1 MRAKL
6 RINFATKPAQT
17 FACLMKSCIL
27 QQALKL
33 GRDAESK
40 PEAGKISQ
48 HESGAAEKMWGNLLI
63 KTCATK
69 GAGSGGAGW
78 QIGSAE
84 GRVPEH
90 LSWKASSSAIRI
102 FILPFTC
109 LAGPCSDEDG
119 AKSICCPLPLRVP
132 GTPQQ
137 GPCRPSIRTI
147 PVLPT
152 HPYLWPVSI
161 PDLGV
166 YWYGSRGIKTKFP
179 KRLRYYCSNLG
190 KLNEEEGEILIF
202 RMDSCKKAE
211 WQMWN

>member
-17 FACLMKSCIL
+17 FAFLMKSCIL

-78 QIGSAE
+78 QMDSAE
-84 GRVPEH
+84 GRVPER
-90 LSWKASSSAIRI
+90 LSWKASSPAIRKVN
-102 FILPFTC
+102 LYFTIHVLGWSVQWWGWSQKHLLSSASPC
-109 LAGPCSDEDG
+109 PRHTTARAMQTQHQDNPCS
-119 AKSICCPLPLRVP
+119 AHRPLSARVASLYSWSWCLLSDVAALALKKKKKKVSK
-132 GTPQQ
+132 TTKILLQQ
-137 GPCRPSIRTI
+137 FR
-147 PVLPT
+147 
-152 HPYLWPVSI
+152 
-161 PDLGV
+161 
-166 YWYGSRGIKTKFP
+166 KT
-179 KRLRYYCSNLG
+179 
-190 KLNEEEGEILIF
+190 
-202 RMDSCKKAE
+202 
-211 WQMWN
+211 